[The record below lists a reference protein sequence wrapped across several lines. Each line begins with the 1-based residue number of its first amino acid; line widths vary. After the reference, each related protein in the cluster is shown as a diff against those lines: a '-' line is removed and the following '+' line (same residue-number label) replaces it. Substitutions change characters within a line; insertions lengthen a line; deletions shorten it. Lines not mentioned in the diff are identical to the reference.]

1 MNFSQSQPTILDTS
15 SISSHSGFHLSLTQ
29 PNKEGTAVTPT
40 YFTDGDTG
48 HRISV
53 TWPDSKPAIMPTW
66 SLESPHLDKISS
78 RGQHSMFL

>member
-1 MNFSQSQPTILDTS
+1 MDFSQSQPTILDTS
-15 SISSHSGFHLSLTQ
+15 SILSHSGLHLSLTQ
-29 PNKEGTAVTPT
+29 ANREGIAVTPT

-53 TWPDSKPAIMPTW
+53 TWPDSKPAIMLTW

-78 RGQHSMFL
+78 RGQHLMFL